1 MSIQIIPVDMYYKQY
16 SLAIMLL
23 FKDILNTPDTRIVYD
38 SDNKITIKLRY
49 QHKVYSL
56 KEFSS
61 GLHYFD
67 INIDIN
73 K

>member
-1 MSIQIIPVDMYYKQY
+1 MSIKIIPVDMYYKSY
-16 SLAIMLL
+16 SLEIMLL

-38 SDNKITIKLRY
+38 SDNKRKFKLKY

-61 GLHYFD
+61 GLNYFYINMD
-67 INIDIN
+67 I
-73 K
+73 KK

>member
-1 MSIQIIPVDMYYKQY
+1 MSIKIIPVDIYYKLY
-16 SLAIMLL
+16 SLAIILL
-23 FKDILNTPDTRIVYD
+23 FKDILHTPDTIIFYD

-49 QHKVYSL
+49 QHKVYGL

-73 K
+73 R